1 MILLKKIK
9 LLQNNVLLYEKLQL
23 VYPELFKE
31 K

>member
-9 LLQNNVLLYEKLQL
+9 LLQNNVLYYEKLQL